1 MLCDEK
7 GHDHDYITF
16 ANSPS
21 HSHTRDS
28 RDRMEV
34 PDRNVKRS
42 TELLKPES
50 LHVHSLNGHAV
61 MRFPRLRVC
70 FKGEASDEMELDVRL
85 SFSLSSL
92 SPEKCTTTTTT
103 TTGITHETNRSQRSR
118 RT

>member
-1 MLCDEK
+1 MLRDEK

-42 TELLKPES
+42 TELSKVSES
-50 LHVHSLNGHAV
+50 LHVHSLNGHRGDEISHDSECA
-61 MRFPRLRVC
+61 FE
-70 FKGEASDEMELDVRL
+70 GEASDEMG
-85 SFSLSSL
+85 
-92 SPEKCTTTTTT
+92 T
-103 TTGITHETNRSQRSR
+103 
-118 RT
+118 